1 MIHVLATITLKPGK
15 RDDFLSEFHRI
26 MPLVH
31 AEAGC
36 IEYGPTVDV
45 ASGLSMQGPSR
56 DHVAVIIEKWESVE
70 ALKAHSQAPH
80 MTEYRVRVKDLVESV
95 TLQVLAPA

>member
-1 MIHVLATITLKPGK
+1 MIHVIATITVKPGK
-15 RDDFLSEFHRI
+15 RDAFLAEFHRI
-26 MPLVH
+26 MPAVH

-45 ASGLSMQGPSR
+45 TSGLSMQGPLR
-56 DHVAVIIEKWESVE
+56 ENVAVIIEKWENVD

-80 MTEYRVRVKDLVESV
+80 MAEYRVAVKDLVESV
-95 TLQVLAPA
+95 TLQILAPE